1 MAAARLT
8 ITGRLKSTHN
18 SQLLPGNKSPC
29 YSTKLQILGRQ
40 TILMDRPAGSGTIF
54 APSSSNPPSAPNAVS
69 HLLMASDVGQFAGMR
84 VWQSSSR
91 AR

>member
-1 MAAARLT
+1 LRGIRFFADTHADGGAAPIAAARLT
-8 ITGRLKSTHN
+8 ITGRLKLTHN

-54 APSSSNPPSAPNAVS
+54 AIE
-69 HLLMASDVGQFAGMR
+69 
-84 VWQSSSR
+84 
-91 AR
+91 